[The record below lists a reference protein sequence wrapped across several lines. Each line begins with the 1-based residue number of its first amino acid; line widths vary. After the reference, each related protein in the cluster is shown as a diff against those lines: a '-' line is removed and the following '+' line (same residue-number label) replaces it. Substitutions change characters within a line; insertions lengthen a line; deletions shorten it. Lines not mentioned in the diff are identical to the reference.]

1 MADEIYGSYSDRQG
15 KDEEHEQL
23 LDKRSVDEDYE
34 SLPVMSSW
42 TKMNLGSFEKKSEN
56 DGRRI
61 PDEDYDEEPAV
72 EDSYAKRS
80 VMEERLV
87 AGELGEHRAEAEKME
102 KYSKNSA
109 SPKKSYKEGAL
120 VAGEPGEHR
129 DGRVF

>member
-42 TKMNLGSFEKKSEN
+42 SKMNLGSFEKKSEN

-61 PDEDYDEEPAV
+61 PDEDYAV

-80 VMEERLV
+80 VMEKRLV
-87 AGELGEHRAEAEKME
+87 AGELGEHRGIVFIPLIRIFLFNL
-102 KYSKNSA
+102 YS
-109 SPKKSYKEGAL
+109 
-120 VAGEPGEHR
+120 
-129 DGRVF
+129 

>member
-42 TKMNLGSFEKKSEN
+42 SKMNLWSFEKKSEN

-80 VMEERLV
+80 VMEKRLV
-87 AGELGEHRAEAEKME
+87 AGELGEHRAE
-102 KYSKNSA
+102 KYSKTPA

>member
-1 MADEIYGSYSDRQG
+1 MAEAMYGSYGDRGG
-15 KDEEHEQL
+15 KDEEHEQV
-23 LDKRSVDEDYE
+23 LDKRSV
-34 SLPVMSSW
+34 
-42 TKMNLGSFEKKSEN
+42 
-56 DGRRI
+56 
-61 PDEDYDEEPAV
+61 DEDYDEEPAV